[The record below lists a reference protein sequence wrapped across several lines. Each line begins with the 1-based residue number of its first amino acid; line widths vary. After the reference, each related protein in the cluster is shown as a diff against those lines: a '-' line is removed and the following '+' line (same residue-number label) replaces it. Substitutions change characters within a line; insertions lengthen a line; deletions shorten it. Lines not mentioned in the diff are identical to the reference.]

1 MTVPTQ
7 RGTSNEDPTVL
18 SLILGAVEDVKSGMA
33 HVTSKIDGLDQ
44 KFMPRAEYE
53 ARHSD
58 LRNVVTQLE
67 GRLQAEGKER
77 EKLADQLTSAQE
89 RLQDQVTASRR
100 FGWTTAIAAVVA
112 VITLVALILSLYH
125 T

>member
-7 RGTSNEDPTVL
+7 RGSSQEEPTVL
-18 SLILGAVEDVKSGMA
+18 SMILGAVQDVKTGMA

-58 LRNVVTQLE
+58 LRNTVTQLD
-67 GRLQAEGKER
+67 GRLMAEGKER
-77 EKLADQLTSAQE
+77 EALEDKLTQGRRWAFIATF
-89 RLQDQVTASRR
+89 TALGA
-100 FGWTTAIAAVVA
+100 FVGFLGLL
-112 VITLVALILSLYH
+112 ITIITILSHLN
-125 T
+125 